1 MYFFNTARVMAYRE
15 DISGNEEQDT
25 GENFYTA
32 RKGKTFPYMQALTI
46 LLLLIQSLFVIR
58 LWSANHTCSTST
70 PHHKGLIQRKW
81 HRNTSYMS
89 LDHAYDGL
97 WNETGQSALVF
108 DDEKKDVVQITMQVK
123 LLSPSMLLH
132 YHTP

>member
-1 MYFFNTARVMAYRE
+1 MAYHE
-15 DISGNEEQDT
+15 DISENEKEDA
-25 GENFYTA
+25 GEGFHLA
-32 RKGKTFPYMQALTI
+32 RKERKFPYTQALMI
-46 LLLLIQSLFVIR
+46 FLLLLQSLFIIR
-58 LWSANHTCSTST
+58 LWSANHTHSTSIS
-70 PHHKGLIQRKW
+70 HHEGLIQRRW

-123 LLSPSMLLH
+123 TPVALCCII
-132 YHTP
+132 YHAP